1 MKSHH
6 LAQNSNTL
14 WLTVC
19 SLKLQRLHPVIW
31 HSHTWTYIYR
41 HVSGQKNI
49 DAWVML
55 HDPKMS
61 YIVAFSVEGL
71 RSVHRS
77 FYSSELLIA
86 NCSILS
92 VGSKSVPEVANLRGL
107 KLGWEGEEKG
117 GGGLP
122 PEPSKSLLCLV
133 QEL

>member
-1 MKSHH
+1 M
-6 LAQNSNTL
+6 
-14 WLTVC
+14 
-19 SLKLQRLHPVIW
+19 IW

-117 GGGLP
+117 WLGGGMP